1 MKTRVLMVIGA
12 TILVLF
18 ATAGAGAQGVAFAV
32 FDGWSSDAAL
42 HRLNLESGELTPV
55 GGIGFPSTH
64 IAFSAAGALYGI
76 DPVNGQLL
84 QIDVM
89 TGSGSPVGGL
99 GSAIVEVKGLT
110 FDGDGHLWMAAIDD
124 AMGPSLFEIDRDT
137 GAATWIGAIDE
148 AYVGALASS
157 GDTVFTASYA
167 LATLDTTTGGATAL
181 PGSSLGIWWTVA
193 LDFDDHGSLW
203 GLMLCGPCMVPW
215 DVLRTLSIDPATGL
229 IVGDG
234 SSEPS
239 GVFGLAILP
248 GGVFL
253 DGFET
258 GDLNAWQA
266 TTPALTINRSLD

>member
-1 MKTRVLMVIGA
+1 MKTGALIVVGA
-12 TILVLF
+12 TILVLS

-32 FDGWSSDAAL
+32 FDGWSPNAAL
-42 HRLNLESGELTPV
+42 VRLNLETGDLTPV

-64 IAFSAAGALYGI
+64 IAFDAAGALFGI

-89 TGSGSPVGGL
+89 TGSGSPLGGL

-110 FDGDGHLWMAAIDD
+110 FDDDGHLWMAAIDD

-157 GDTVFTASYA
+157 GDTVFTASSA
-167 LATLDTTTGGATAL
+167 LANLDTTTGGATAL
-181 PGSSLGIWWTVA
+181 PGSSLGIWWTLA

-215 DVLRTLSIDPATGL
+215 DVIRTLSIDPASGL

-258 GDLNAWQA
+258 GDLSAWQA
-266 TTPALTINRSLD
+266 TPPALTINRSLD

>member
-1 MKTRVLMVIGA
+1 MKARALTVVGA
-12 TILVLF
+12 AILVLSG
-18 ATAGAGAQGVAFAV
+18 TAGAGAQGVAFAV
-32 FDGWSSDAAL
+32 FDGWSPDAAL
-42 HRLNLESGELTPV
+42 HRLNLETGDLTPV
-55 GGIGFPSTH
+55 GEIGFPSTH
-64 IAFSAAGALYGI
+64 IAFDAGGSLYGI

-89 TGSGSPVGGL
+89 TGSGSPL
-99 GSAIVEVKGLT
+99 GALGFAIVEVKGLT
-110 FDGDGHLWMAAIDD
+110 FDADGHLWMAAIDD
-124 AMGPSLFEIDRDT
+124 AQGPSLFEVDRDT
-137 GAATWIGAIDE
+137 GTATWVGGIDE
-148 AYVGALASS
+148 AYIGALASS
-157 GDTVFTASYA
+157 GGTVFTASYT

-181 PGSSLGIWWTVA
+181 PGSSLGIWWALA

-239 GVFGLAILP
+239 GTWGLAILP
-248 GGVFL
+248 GGIFL

-258 GDLNAWQA
+258 GNLNAWQA